1 LDKEGMNIRSTVGLD
16 KEGEKEENFTQSLA
30 VLGKLAAGIA
40 HEINTPAQYVSDNI
54 LFLQDA
60 FDGLRKVFDQY
71 RLLYQSVKAGVVKAK
86 TVQTLEELIVSS
98 EVDYYFGQIPGAI
111 RQSIEGMNRIIQ
123 ILGAMRD
130 FSHPG
135 LMEKKAIDINRA
147 IQNTI
152 LVTRNIWKNVADVE
166 TAYDETLPPVP
177 CQAGEI
183 NQVLLNLIVN
193 AADAIAEVKE
203 KPLGELGRINIRTI
217 REGETV
223 EIRISDT
230 GAGIPERIQK
240 KIFDPFFTTKPVGK
254 GTGQGLT
261 LSAAV
266 IANHKGTIHFET
278 GKGTG
283 TTFIIRLPLLG
294 QIE

>member
-1 LDKEGMNIRSTVGLD
+1 MNIKSTTGPD
-16 KEGEKEENFTQSLA
+16 KQGEKEGNFTQSLA

-71 RLLYQSVKAGVVKAK
+71 RLLYQSVKTGVVKAK
-86 TVQTLEELIVSS
+86 TVQTLEELMVSS
-98 EVDYYFGQIPGAI
+98 EVDYYLEQIPGAI
-111 RQSIEGMNRIIQ
+111 RQSLEGMNRIIQ

-166 TAYDETLPPVP
+166 TSYDETLPPVP

-193 AADAIAEVKE
+193 AADAIAEVNE
-203 KPLGELGRINIRTI
+203 KPSGELGRIKIRTI
-217 REGETV
+217 REGEAV
-223 EIRISDT
+223 EIRVSDT
-230 GAGIPERIQK
+230 GAGIPEAIQER
-240 KIFDPFFTTKPVGK
+240 IFDPFFTTKPVGK

-261 LSAAV
+261 LSASV
-266 IANHKGTIHFET
+266 IANHRGTLHFET
-278 GKGTG
+278 TKGVG
-283 TTFIIRLPLLG
+283 TTFIIRLPLLSQG
-294 QIE
+294 E